1 MLRRGWMGIVQVAAI
16 VALAGGAV
24 AAMYAERDTMDR
36 GLGVLAHTRVGW
48 VLVGVGAEF
57 VSMAAFGELERLLL
71 RTAGAR
77 LTLRSVLATAY
88 NANAIAVSVPVV
100 GSAIAAAYAF
110 RDFRRGGADAGQ
122 ASIALTVA
130 GVFSAVAF
138 AVVAAV
144 GVALTGNPA
153 GAVLALAGGL
163 AGAALVAALLVS
175 VRHDRARARLVALVG
190 AAGRGVRRVTGR
202 PRRDVAQLLG
212 AALERAGSLRLGYGA
227 AALAFGC
234 ALVNW
239 LADVGCLVC
248 VMFALGV
255 PVPWSK
261 ILVAWTAGAGAASLS
276 PVPGGIGVVEAV
288 LIAALVGI
296 GVRAPAAVA
305 TTLLYRFLT
314 FKIALTVFWFA
325 YHYLQQRRAAG
336 LPATVPAL
344 AGTGGPVAAPP
355 PGQPAP
361 PPLDSQAGP

>member
-1 MLRRGWMGIVQVAAI
+1 
-16 VALAGGAV
+16 
-24 AAMYAERDTMDR
+24 
-36 GLGVLAHTRVGW
+36 
-48 VLVGVGAEF
+48 
-57 VSMAAFGELERLLL
+57 
-71 RTAGAR
+71 
-77 LTLRSVLATAY
+77 
-88 NANAIAVSVPVV
+88 
-100 GSAIAAAYAF
+100 
-110 RDFRRGGADAGQ
+110 
-122 ASIALTVA
+122 
-130 GVFSAVAF
+130 
-138 AVVAAV
+138 
-144 GVALTGNPA
+144 
-153 GAVLALAGGL
+153 
-163 AGAALVAALLVS
+163 
-175 VRHDRARARLVALVG
+175 
-190 AAGRGVRRVTGR
+190 
-202 PRRDVAQLLG
+202 
-212 AALERAGSLRLGYGA
+212 
-227 AALAFGC
+227 
-234 ALVNW
+234 
-239 LADVGCLVC
+239 
-248 VMFALGV
+248 MFALGV